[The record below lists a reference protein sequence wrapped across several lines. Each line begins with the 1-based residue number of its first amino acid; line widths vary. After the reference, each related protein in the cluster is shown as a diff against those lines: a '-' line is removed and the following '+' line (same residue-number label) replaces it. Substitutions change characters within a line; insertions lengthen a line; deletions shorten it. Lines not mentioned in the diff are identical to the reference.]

1 MSDLVT
7 IYSPKGDSRQFTRAN
22 AADLVQHDGW
32 SYQAPVVK
40 PAGEAVLDAVTVF
53 GRVTGKSFTVAKD
66 AGEFLVTFEGF
77 HAADPG
83 IVFDPANPP
92 AIEPTSTAAVVTEA
106 AESESTDDASDGD
119 ADGQDEGADSDS
131 DQDDAWPPS
140 AEDLATA
147 PRQQLLDWAEKAG
160 LSIDGRTGE
169 AKARELLKAKL
180 GL

>member
-32 SYQAPVVK
+32 SYQAPVLRPQADV
-40 PAGEAVLDAVTVF
+40 AVDAITVF
-53 GRVTGKSFTVAKD
+53 GRVTGRSFTVAKD

-83 IVFDPANPP
+83 IEFDPANPP
-92 AIEPTSTAAVVTEA
+92 AIEPTSTETPEI
-106 AESESTDDASDGD
+106 ESTDNASSADAAGE
-119 ADGQDEGADSDS
+119 DEGSDSDS
-131 DQDDAWPPS
+131 SENETWPPS